1 MTPTDADRAAAQK
14 AVDTIIGG
22 IAISHS
28 WFPYGKLIDA
38 VALALAEQRE
48 RLLAEC
54 KWLDE
59 FVVEPESF
67 QNEGDRQWWRERR
80 QALREGGT

>member
-1 MTPTDADRAAAQK
+1 MSKPTDADRAAAEEVVKQLDGTDSWEQC
-14 AVDTIIGG
+14 VSL
-22 IAISHS
+22 IAT
-28 WFPYGKLIDA
+28 
-38 VALALAEQRE
+38 ALAAQRE